1 MDCIP
6 LPAAEQ
12 LPLDEAINALK
23 PILAMAISAHL
34 DSRVEA
40 VKMICDLSSQLDLQ
54 SSLCAA
60 GGIEILMELM
70 TIEYGYCNQYA
81 MCALANLSSSR
92 SCQVLLRLS
101 LFLLIALQEVLLKG
115 GCQFLQNLL
124 SMTTDGP
131 YQTAE
136 MRREGARTLAN
147 LCCSHSKKIISAVGM
162 DSVSSWISGVDDL
175 RDERLKLH
183 ARRAQM
189 NMAACM

>member
-23 PILAMAISAHL
+23 PILAMATSPHL

-40 VKMICDLSSQLDLQ
+40 VKMICDLSSQMDLQ

-70 TIEYGYCNQYA
+70 TIDYGYCNQYA

-92 SCQVLLRLS
+92 SCQVQPTHISSPPVLS
-101 LFLLIALQEVLLKG
+101 SSPPG
-115 GCQFLQNLL
+115 GASQRWLPIL
-124 SMTTDGP
+124 SK
-131 YQTAE
+131 
-136 MRREGARTLAN
+136 LAW
-147 LCCSHSKKIISAVGM
+147 H
-162 DSVSSWISGVDDL
+162 DYRWIL
-175 RDERLKLH
+175 P
-183 ARRAQM
+183 
-189 NMAACM
+189 NC